1 MVVSRAISLGLMLS
15 MAGLLWGGLNLT
27 VGGSI
32 GALNG
37 WSSSAQWR
45 FEEYSKPV
53 SSESRGLWRLSL
65 LARRLWSVAR
75 SSGRCSRCCSSVR
88 LSLFPV
94 TG

>member
-1 MVVSRAISLGLMLS
+1 MTGPHPQLRPAIASAMGRAKIAMAVSRAISLGLMLS

-53 SSESRGLWRLSL
+53 E
-65 LARRLWSVAR
+65 
-75 SSGRCSRCCSSVR
+75 
-88 LSLFPV
+88 
-94 TG
+94 